1 MLIMTATTKL
11 THLLNP
17 SDQSLAAAADVVTCL
32 TFGDGLYALCGGLD
46 DDSLMRPSKC
56 IPLLIISTS
65 IYSLYVK
72 DEA

>member
-1 MLIMTATTKL
+1 MLTKL

-32 TFGDGLYALCGGLD
+32 TFGDALYALCGLCGGLD

-56 IPLLIISTS
+56 IPLLLSTS
-65 IYSLYVK
+65 IDAHYVGDK
-72 DEA
+72 A